1 MRLAIRI
8 SVTGDAL
15 SQVPMEVGSHCRA
28 LKELNA
34 LPTLKHALAL
44 CIVNRLLRPFS
55 GRPEANF
62 LAAIVVGIEG
72 MADAIEVACDV
83 VLNGR
88 AKAGSFPGGRNAVI
102 EQITDSKKQRGLLSR
117 AQEPNAFVLI
127 FQDEQRVPHQ
137 IRESADVYQV
147 IDELDPRLVKAAIY
161 QTFAT
166 EVSLSD
172 AQFIAKQPLDDWLV
186 AFRSG
191 RPVERS
197 LRLLRG
203 MDEQR
208 QTAAGRTKSFRLE
221 ELHGY
226 GEAKQWGL
234 ELARDLARYRRGDIA
249 WTDVEPG
256 LLLSGPTG
264 VGKTRFA
271 QALATTC
278 GVSLIHG
285 SYARWQ
291 SAGHQGEMLAAMRE
305 AFEMAKAAAPAILLV
320 DELDSF
326 GSRANEDSHSRTY
339 TRQVVNG
346 FLECLDGAA
355 ERTGVVVI
363 GTTNHP
369 EMIDPAILRP
379 GRFDRHIA
387 VTLPDARARLA
398 ILRQY
403 LPTVIPSSQETR
415 FIEETE
421 GMSGAE
427 LEQLARE
434 SRRRARGLDR
444 VVVADDMIACLPET
458 RIVPPDRL
466 AILSIHEVGHAI
478 VALAFGRTIETIRIA
493 DRYRVDSSRGLDLG
507 SVRLENAGL
516 HRTARSYHGEICVA
530 LAGVAAE
537 IELVGEHGDGASGH
551 PDSDINK
558 ATYLATLVEGVLGFG
573 ETLVVE
579 HSPSDYNE
587 LSRLRLGS
595 PHLWARVDRLL
606 VSRMRET
613 RRIVAEN
620 RSAIEALAVELT
632 VRKTMTGTEVSEF
645 LKSAS
650 HVVAAAT
657 EFAEENRDDTS
668 TRQPRLERAN

>member
-1 MRLAIRI
+1 M
-8 SVTGDAL
+8 
-15 SQVPMEVGSHCRA
+15 
-28 LKELNA
+28 
-34 LPTLKHALAL
+34 PTLKHALAL

-55 GRPEANF
+55 DQADAKF
-62 LAAIVVGIEG
+62 LATIVVAIEG
-72 MADAIEVACDV
+72 LADAIEAACEV
-83 VLNGR
+83 FLHGN
-88 AKAGSFPGGRNAVI
+88 AKTGNFPGGRNAVV
-102 EQITDSKKQRGLLSR
+102 EQITEPKKQRALLAR
-117 AQEPNAFVLI
+117 AQEPKALVLI
-127 FQDEQRVPHQ
+127 FRDEKQVPYQ
-137 IRESADVYQV
+137 IREFADVYHV
-147 IDELDPRLVKAAIY
+147 IDELDPRMVKAAIY
-161 QTFAT
+161 QTFAS

-203 MDEQR
+203 MDEKR
-208 QTAAGRTKSFRLE
+208 QAAARRTKSICLE

-226 GEAKQWGL
+226 GEARQWGL
-234 ELARDLARYRRGDIA
+234 ELARDLARYRRGEIA

-278 GVSLIHG
+278 GVPLIHG

-291 SAGHQGEMLAAMRE
+291 SAGHQGEMFAAMRE

-346 FLECLDGAA
+346 FLECLDGAT
-355 ERTGVVVI
+355 ERSGVIVI
-363 GTTNHP
+363 GTTNHA
-369 EMIDPAILRP
+369 ELIDPAILRA
-379 GRFDRHIA
+379 GRFDRHI
-387 VTLPDARARLA
+387 VITLPDARARLA

-415 FIEETE
+415 FMEETE

-444 VVVADDMIACLPET
+444 AVVADDMIACLPET

-478 VALAFGRTIETIRIA
+478 VALAFGRTIETIRIT
-493 DRYRVDSSRGLDLG
+493 DRYRMDSSRGLDLG

-516 HRTARSYHGEICVA
+516 RRTARSYHGQICVA

-579 HSPSDYNE
+579 HSPSDYDE
-587 LSRLRLGS
+587 LSRLRLRS

-620 RSAIEALAVELT
+620 RSAIEALAAELT

>member
-1 MRLAIRI
+1 M
-8 SVTGDAL
+8 
-15 SQVPMEVGSHCRA
+15 
-28 LKELNA
+28 
-34 LPTLKHALAL
+34 PTLTHALAL
-44 CIVNRLLRPFS
+44 CIVNRFLRPFID
-55 GRPEANF
+55 RPDAKF
-62 LAAIVVGIEG
+62 LAAIVVRIEG

-102 EQITDSKKQRGLLSR
+102 EQITDSKKQRGLLAR
-117 AQEPNAFVLI
+117 VQEPNALVLI
-127 FQDEQRVPHQ
+127 FQNTKLVPDQ
-137 IRESADVYQV
+137 IRDFADVYHV
-147 IDELDPRLVKAAIY
+147 IEEIDPRLMKAAIY

-166 EVSLSD
+166 EVSMSD

-191 RPVERS
+191 RPVQRS

-203 MDEQR
+203 MDEPR
-208 QTAAGRTKSFRLE
+208 QAAAGRTKSIRLE

-234 ELARDLARYRRGDIA
+234 ELALDLTRYRRGEIA

-256 LLLSGPTG
+256 LLLSGPSG

-271 QALATTC
+271 EALATTC
-278 GVSLIHG
+278 GVPLIHG

-291 SAGHQGEMLAAMRE
+291 SAGHQGEMLAAMRD
-305 AFEMAKAAAPAILLV
+305 AFEMAKAAAPAILLI

-326 GSRANEDSHSRTY
+326 ESRAIEGSHSRTY

-355 ERTGVVVI
+355 QRSGVIVI
-363 GTTNHP
+363 GTTNYP
-369 EMIDPAILRP
+369 EMIDPAVLRP

-387 VTLPDARARLA
+387 IALPDATARLA

-403 LPTVIPSSQETR
+403 LPTSIPSSQETR
-415 FIEETE
+415 LTDETK

-427 LEQLARE
+427 LKQLARE
-434 SRRRARGLDR
+434 SRRRARGLNR
-444 VVVADDMIACLPET
+444 SVLADDVLACLPET
-458 RIVPPDRL
+458 HVVPADRL

-478 VALAFGRTIETIRIA
+478 VALAFGRTIESIRIA
-493 DRYRVDSSRGLDLG
+493 DRYRVDVGQGFDLG
-507 SVRLENAGL
+507 TVRLGNEGL
-516 HRTARSYHGEICVA
+516 RRTARTYQRDICVA

-551 PDSDINK
+551 PDADINK

-579 HSPSDYNE
+579 HSPYDYNE
-587 LSRLRLGS
+587 LSRMRLRS

-606 VSRMRET
+606 ASRMQET
-613 RRIVAEN
+613 RRIIAEN
-620 RSAIEALAVELT
+620 RLAIQALAAELT
-632 VRKTMTGTEVSEF
+632 TRKTMTGTEVSEF
-645 LKSAS
+645 LKSVG
-650 HVVAAAT
+650 HVVVAAT
-657 EFAEENRDDTS
+657 EFAEEKRDDTS
-668 TRQPRLERAN
+668 ARQPRLERVN

>member
-15 SQVPMEVGSHCRA
+15 SQVPMEVGTHCRA

-55 GRPEANF
+55 DRPEANF

-507 SVRLENAGL
+507 SVRLANAGL

-579 HSPSDYNE
+579 HSPSDYDE

-620 RSAIEALAVELT
+620 RAAIEALAAELT

-650 HVVAAAT
+650 HVVAAAM

-668 TRQPRLERAN
+668 TRQLRLERAN

>member
-1 MRLAIRI
+1 
-8 SVTGDAL
+8 
-15 SQVPMEVGSHCRA
+15 
-28 LKELNA
+28 
-34 LPTLKHALAL
+34 LPTLTHALAL
-44 CIVNRLLRPFS
+44 CIVNRFLRPFID
-55 GRPEANF
+55 RPDAKF

-102 EQITDSKKQRGLLSR
+102 EQITDSKKQRGLLAR
-117 AQEPNAFVLI
+117 VQEPNALVLI
-127 FQDEQRVPHQ
+127 FRNTKLVPDQ
-137 IRESADVYQV
+137 IRDFADVYHV
-147 IDELDPRLVKAAIY
+147 IEELDPRLMKAAIY

-166 EVSLSD
+166 EVSVSD

-208 QTAAGRTKSFRLE
+208 QAAAGRTKSIRLE

-226 GEAKQWGL
+226 GEARQWGL
-234 ELARDLARYRRGDIA
+234 ELAHDLARYRRGEIA
-249 WTDVEPG
+249 WADVEPG

-271 QALATTC
+271 RALAATC
-278 GVSLIHG
+278 GVPLIHG

-305 AFEMAKAAAPAILLV
+305 AFEMARAAAPAILLV

-326 GSRANEDSHSRTY
+326 ESRAIEDSHSRTY

-355 ERTGVVVI
+355 ERSGVIVI

-369 EMIDPAILRP
+369 DMIDPAILRP

-387 VTLPDARARLA
+387 ITLPDARARLA

-403 LPTVIPSSQETR
+403 LPTVIPSSQEMQ
-415 FIEETE
+415 FVEETE

-434 SRRRARGLDR
+434 SRRRARGLNR
-444 VVVADDMIACLPET
+444 AVVPDDILACLPET
-458 RIVPPDRL
+458 EMVPPDRL

-478 VALAFGRTIETIRIA
+478 VALAVGRTIESIRIA
-493 DRYRVDSSRGLDLG
+493 DRYRLGSSRGLDLG
-507 SVRLENAGL
+507 CVRLEQAGL
-516 HRTARSYHGEICVA
+516 RRTARSYHAEICVA
-530 LAGVAAE
+530 LAGMAAE
-537 IELVGEHGDGASGH
+537 IELVGEHGDGVSGY

-579 HSPSDYNE
+579 HSPFDYE
-587 LSRLRLGS
+587 DLSRLRLRS

-606 VSRMRET
+606 ASKMRET
-613 RRIVAEN
+613 RRIIGEN
-620 RSAIEALAVELT
+620 RSTIQALAAELT
-632 VRKTMTGTEVSEF
+632 VRRTMTGTEVSEF
-645 LKSAS
+645 LKSAAY
-650 HVVAAAT
+650 VVAAAT
-657 EFAEENRDDTS
+657 EFAEENRYDTS
-668 TRQPRLERAN
+668 ARQPRLERAN